1 MFRTIFAIL
10 WVLSSLFCSSPG
22 QTAQT
27 GQTGPMAQVMLLVGP
42 ENPPSEFTA
51 RNGDIRG
58 FNADIA
64 REALRRMGYSA
75 KILIVPWNRALGNG
89 PCRKCGRHSRR
100 GLHPGAKGI
109 FALPPYPD
117 QCGTFVR
124 LPAKH
129 HRYSPFSRPVRCP
142 KAARGTSYR
151 SRPTVPRFTRQ
162 IANGTFAHV
171 EYTVVPEHNLRKLL
185 SKRMDMFIKA
195 QQPLQKMAQ
204 RMGAEEKIKP
214 VLSRLDGKP
223 LLIST
228 SKTYLAFSRKKVSQE
243 FVEKIDHILE
253 QMRDEGFMKKTH
265 EAYE

>member
-64 REALRRMGYSA
+64 REALRRMGYTA
-75 KILIVPWNRALGNG
+75 KILIVPWNRALAMVRAGNADG
-89 PCRKCGRHSRR
+89 ILDAAFTPERKAFLRYPHTPINVEHLYAYQRSTTDIRLFPDLSDAR
-100 GLHPGAKGI
+100 KLRVGLLTGAAYG
-109 FALPPYPD
+109 
-117 QCGTFVR
+117 
-124 LPAKH
+124 
-129 HRYSPFSRPVRCP
+129 
-142 KAARGTSYR
+142 
-151 SRPTVPRFTRQ
+151 PRFTRQ

-253 QMRDEGFMKKTH
+253 QMRDEGFMKKAH
-265 EAYE
+265 EVYE